1 MVKANKFEINF
12 IFSDS
17 KWKKKRVFE
26 CSKWGVRLVFFIT
39 EQREKVEDIRSGD
52 QEKINK
58 RKWK

>member
-1 MVKANKFEINF
+1 MKTVNG
-12 IFSDS
+12 
-17 KWKKKRVFE
+17 KKKRVFE